1 MTSSMD
7 DSDDEFDQL
16 APPDNELDKVHVH
29 VRIIIYKLSIPYMER
44 NKPKRMCTHPNQ
56 DSKLKMKTLSCLG
69 LNSN

>member
-16 APPDNELDKVHVH
+16 APPDNELDKVHVY
-29 VRIIIYKLSIPYMER
+29 IIIYKLSIQYMER

-56 DSKLKMKTLSCLG
+56 NRKLKIKIPSCLG